1 MLINSSSSLTTKNFE
16 NQIGQKISYLDD
28 ELNDVNQS
36 CISGDQDLLESQE
49 FLPIQLLIRLV
60 WVDTQGKEN
69 AVADD
74 LLDLREHIKIRLEDA
89 NKDALFY
96 EYLEFSI

>member
-1 MLINSSSSLTTKNFE
+1 MS
-16 NQIGQKISYLDD
+16 QKICYLDD

-60 WVDTQGKEN
+60 WVDTQSKEN
-69 AVADD
+69 TVTDD
-74 LLDLREHIKIRLEDA
+74 LFDLWEHIKMSFQDA
-89 NKDALFY
+89 NKDAL
-96 EYLEFSI
+96 L